1 MTRQL
6 DRRPP
11 TYHGDPEE
19 SIREILEYLE
29 YMRQNINLILN
40 AYGKRLTPSQ
50 TMANN
55 AGATEIY
62 NGGGG
67 T

>member
-1 MTRQL
+1 MITKQL

-11 TYHGDPEE
+11 TYNGVPEE

-40 AYGKRLTPSQ
+40 AYGKRLTPAE
-50 TMANN
+50 TLANN
-55 AGATEIY
+55 AGVTID
-62 NGGGG
+62 GGGD
-67 T
+67 